1 MESNSSLGEATSAE
15 SWTEGT
21 EALSKF
27 SVVISVGNVDLSE
40 EKNRQLRAIS
50 REKSL
55 RYGLF
60 RSGGIPQGALEGGG
74 PGCEGAASLLCE
86 MKVEA

>member
-1 MESNSSLGEATSAE
+1 MEGNSSLGEVASVG

-50 REKSL
+50 REKSEVWTFQKWGDPS
-55 RYGLF
+55 R
-60 RSGGIPQGALEGGG
+60 GIRRRRPR
-74 PGCEGAASLLCE
+74 
-86 MKVEA
+86 M